1 MIPMETEHRGLPCPT
16 STQGSCCSG
25 VWEEHRR
32 RARVQR
38 SSLHGAKRKEA
49 PNSKGKE
56 RQAVRTGGVLAETR
70 FFQDKGS
77 LSTRDESVLRKHQKI
92 SGHMVIVTPG

>member
-1 MIPMETEHRGLPCPT
+1 MPHFNPRVLLL
-16 STQGSCCSG
+16 
-25 VWEEHRR
+25 RR
-32 RARVQR
+32 LGRAQE
-38 SSLHGAKRKEA
+38 K
-49 PNSKGKE
+49 SKGSEVQSPWSKEKGGPKLE

-70 FFQDKGS
+70 FFQDRGS